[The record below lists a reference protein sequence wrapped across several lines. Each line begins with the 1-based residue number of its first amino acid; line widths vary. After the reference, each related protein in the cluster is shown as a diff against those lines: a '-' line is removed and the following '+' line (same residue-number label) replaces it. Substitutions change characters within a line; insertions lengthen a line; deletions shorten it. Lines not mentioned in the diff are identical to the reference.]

1 MRAVRIP
8 GYTRELAKGQP
19 EYLNLCIRDDV
30 VLIEGPQGVPI
41 PVNGMTSLWEPTP
54 QQLAILNAGGKIA
67 LQILGKMHPPVSL
80 WAEPS
85 T

>member
-1 MRAVRIP
+1 MRPVRIT

-19 EYLNLCIRDDV
+19 EYLNLCIRDEE
-30 VLIEGPQGVPI
+30 VLVEGPAGVPI

-54 QQLAILNAGGKIA
+54 KQLAILNAGGKVA
-67 LQILGKMHPPVSL
+67 LRILGDRHPPVSL

-85 T
+85 S